1 MASKPGVLVTR
12 PAGQGETLCARLRE
26 QGWRAAQ
33 LPLLALEPLRPLPA
47 SQRQLVLDLD
57 LYQHVIFVSANAVRF
72 GMEVIE
78 DYWPQLPT
86 GLHWYAVGQSTARA
100 LARWGVEA
108 RTPGRQMTSEGLLK
122 LPGLLSPRGERVLL
136 IKGEGGRGTL
146 AEVLGGRGARVD
158 ALRCYRRGPSG
169 VSAEAL
175 LSTLETE
182 SVEVILISSGEGL
195 SHMLALPGVPEN
207 TKLREMTLVLPSGRV
222 AEQAAR
228 AGFQQRVV
236 AENAS
241 DEAML
246 QALAHWY
253 TTCGDRQ

>member
-1 MASKPGVLVTR
+1 MV
-12 PAGQGETLCARLRE
+12 
-26 QGWRAAQ
+26 Q

-57 LYQHVIFVSANAVRF
+57 LYQHIIFVSANAVRY

-86 GLHWYAVGQSTARA
+86 GLHWYAVGKSTAKA
-100 LARWGVEA
+100 LASWGVRA

-136 IKGEGGRGTL
+136 VKGEGGRGTL
-146 AEVLGGRGARVD
+146 AEVLGRRGARVD

-169 VSAEAL
+169 VSAETL
-175 LSTLETE
+175 FSTLEHGPV
-182 SVEVILISSGEGL
+182 SVILISSGEGL
-195 SHMLALPGVPEN
+195 SQLLALPGVAES
-207 TKLREMTLVLPSGRV
+207 TSLRDMTLVLPSDRV
-222 AEQAAR
+222 AEQAAE
-228 AGFQQRVV
+228 AGFEQRVV

-253 TTCGDRQ
+253 STCGDRQ